1 MEAHKP
7 IEACFLIQHPDSL
20 VKRESDSLACRVKQ
34 KLLLMIEYN
43 LICKYAVFITN
54 KDLSLTNK
62 QSYTSLDDLAER
74 LKSLKNS
81 ISFVSS
87 HKINT
92 EWLRANRSQYTS

>member
-20 VKRESDSLACRVKQ
+20 VSDSLARGVKQ

-43 LICKYAVFITN
+43 LICKYAAFITN

-92 EWLRANRSQYTS
+92 E